1 MAITLF
7 LRNKK
12 PILGRCSD
20 DYSTKMRLR
29 YAPFYHAMD
38 AQKGTTIR
46 LDGREMIMLSSN
58 DYLGLSFH
66 PKVVE
71 AGRAALIKWGTSTTG
86 AGLQTARGRTISSW
100 SRRWRP
106 SWAARPAT
114 STPPVTFRA
123 CQASPRSPRRAT

>member
-7 LRNKK
+7 LKNKK
-12 PILGRCSD
+12 PILGRCSE
-20 DYSTKMRLR
+20 DYSTKMRLK

-58 DYLGLSFH
+58 DYLGLAFH

-71 AGRAALIKWGTSTTG
+71 ASCAATRKWGTSTNG
-86 AGLQTARGRTISSW
+86 A
-100 SRRWRP
+100 RP
-106 SWAARPAT
+106 SNGSRSYHIELEEKLAA
-114 STPPVTFRA
+114 FLGCEA
-123 CQASPRSPRRAT
+123 CHV